1 MGVIIISVCEPL
13 AFAMWRVVV
22 VAFVVL
28 CLLDQC
34 CSIKYGTLRERKFY
48 KIISVDAKMQN
59 MSIFKMRSGRDESS
73 RVGK

>member
-1 MGVIIISVCEPL
+1 MWTISFCDVKS
-13 AFAMWRVVV
+13 V

-28 CLLDQC
+28 CLFDQC